1 MPVVTNIIIIIL
13 LILANGIFSMAEFA
27 IISSRRLRLQRQAQ
41 AGDAGAEVALQII
54 DDPTPFLSTVQI
66 GITVIGIL
74 AGAFGGATIA
84 GELAVVLDRY
94 PAVAPYSDT
103 LAIGIVV
110 VAITYVT
117 LVIGELVP
125 KRAAL
130 ANAERIA
137 SLVSRPMRVLSIL
150 VSPIVRFLSAST
162 EAVLFLIRVRKPAE
176 PEVTEEDVRVM
187 IEQGTRAGVFEQ
199 AEQDMVER
207 VFRLADRRVS
217 ALITPRP
224 EVVALDID
232 DAQEENWRI
241 MIESGHSHFPVYRE
255 DLDNILGTVSVQGV
269 WARMATGVKPDL
281 AQMLEQPLF
290 VPESVPALK
299 VLEQFKQ
306 SGTQFALATDEY
318 GSIQGVITLHDILE
332 AIVGDIPSAE
342 QPTEQEA
349 VQRADGSWLLDG
361 MLPVDEFR
369 DIFGVGLLPGEG
381 RGYYQTVGGFV
392 MTYLER
398 TPVSGDVFEWN
409 SLRFEVMDMDGF
421 RVDKVLVRPLPA
433 PAESETP
440 ET

>member
-1 MPVVTNIIIIIL
+1 MPIITNSIIILL

-27 IISSRRLRLQRQAQ
+27 IISSRSLRLQRQAE
-41 AGDAGAEVALQII
+41 AGDAGAAAALEII
-54 DDPTPFLSTVQI
+54 EDPTPFLSTVQV

-84 GELAVVLDRY
+84 GELAAVLAAY
-94 PAVAPYSDT
+94 PAIAPYSDT
-103 LAIGIVV
+103 IAIGIVV
-110 VAITYVT
+110 IGITYVT

-137 SLVSRPMRVLSIL
+137 SLVSRPMRLLSIIT
-150 VSPIVRFLSAST
+150 SPIVRFLSIST
-162 EAVLFLIRVRKPAE
+162 EAVLFLIGVRKPVE
-176 PEVTEEDVRVM
+176 PQVTEEDIRVM
-187 IEQGTRAGVFEQ
+187 IEQGTRAGVFEP

-217 ALITPRP
+217 ALLTPRP
-224 EVVALDID
+224 EVTALDITD
-232 DAQEENWRI
+232 PEEENWRI
-241 MIESGHSHFPVYRE
+241 MIESGHSSFPVYRE
-255 DLDNILGTVSVQGV
+255 DLDDILGIVSVQDV
-269 WARMATGVKPDL
+269 WARMASGAKPDL
-281 AQMLEQPLF
+281 KAVLGQPLF
-290 VPESVPALK
+290 VPESIPALK

-306 SGTQFALATDEY
+306 SGTQFALVTDEY

-342 QPTEQEA
+342 QPVEQEA

-361 MLPVDEFR
+361 MLPIDEFR

-409 SLRFEVMDMDGF
+409 HLRFEVMDMDGF
-421 RVDKVLVRPLPA
+421 RVDKVLVRPLPE
-433 PAESETP
+433 PGEPGE
-440 ET
+440 E